1 MTQANDTLI
10 GIGLAILG
18 NLLNAV
24 GYVLQKKGWNTKP
37 QGKKIYQSPLWVI
50 GFVTYAV
57 GGIIFAV
64 ALGWASA
71 SVLLP
76 LGGLKLAAFAA
87 LAAMFLGENIGLR
100 DLFGI
105 FLVTIGAIGAVMTGP
120 SSASNSTQDQKE
132 IMMNFTQLPF
142 LMYMTVT
149 VSAGMA
155 AYAVERKLFRHFKE
169 TEGLADT
176 LSKGFLPA
184 LTSVPFYFFLI
195 AFIGANFG
203 MEYFKQIA
211 LGSFLAMDVIPA
223 TEVTLLLLGIIATGL
238 FFDEFRAMSLQSAV
252 FFWGSIALSAVG
264 IYFLSSAEAQ
274 KMKFRR
280 LVKVTMRV
288 ISANKKFLKLI
299 GKRSSREKAV
309 TQRGEAAA
317 RHDHVPAAGLPT
329 ESTPLLK
336 GKDGAASAIQAAL
349 RGSGV
354 RKKAHHLQQTS
365 SVGAIQAALRGRRV
379 RTICENHLQQAHSLK
394 LQTPSGF
401 GLDLMPFPSLEC
413 WFEEPDTPHGEECE
427 YEDPQEPLANKG
439 SEDDVKEP
447 LLLQT
452 LNVAIGEEV

>member
-1 MTQANDTLI
+1 
-10 GIGLAILG
+10 
-18 NLLNAV
+18 
-24 GYVLQKKGWNTKP
+24 
-37 QGKKIYQSPLWVI
+37 VI
-50 GFVTYAV
+50 N
-57 GGIIFAV
+57 IIFAV

-169 TEGLADT
+169 TEVEPCDMVHTVQGRGLALLLALIVGILSSYGILFIKGLADT

-349 RGSGV
+349 RG
-354 RKKAHHLQQTS
+354 
-365 SVGAIQAALRGRRV
+365 RRV

-394 LQTPSGF
+394 LQTP
-401 GLDLMPFPSLEC
+401 
-413 WFEEPDTPHGEECE
+413 
-427 YEDPQEPLANKG
+427 
-439 SEDDVKEP
+439 
-447 LLLQT
+447 
-452 LNVAIGEEV
+452 